1 MLSKRCSNTVF
12 CLVIRHPLGV
22 QKEPQSA
29 MVKATKLNHERGSL
43 NGYITGKTRKFQ
55 LENDGV

>member
-1 MLSKRCSNTVF
+1 MLSKPCPVLVF
-12 CLVIRHPLGV
+12 HIVIRHPLGV

-55 LENDGV
+55 LKHGRK